1 MNRQRSSAAGTTSAK
16 TAASYVPD
24 GGRTY
29 AHPGPVIVVASAALL
44 VFLVLPTAALV
55 IRSLDPH
62 VLSVVLSA
70 PALTA
75 LRLSLQTTVVAMAL
89 TVVLGT
95 PLAYLLGRHDFRGR
109 RLVDAL
115 VDLPLMLPPVI
126 AGVGLLLVF
135 GRRGILG
142 APLAEAGIGVGFTT
156 AAVVMAQ
163 LLVASPFFVR
173 TLKVGFAAVPED
185 VEAAAMIDGAGR
197 FAVFWRVSLPLAT
210 PAFTEGLVLAWSRA
224 LAEFGATIV
233 FAGSLA
239 GRTRTLPLAIYGAFE
254 VGLDQAVAMAALLT
268 GCALLLFVALRVVTS
283 RARST

>member
-1 MNRQRSSAAGTTSAK
+1 VIA
-16 TAASYVPD
+16 AAS
-24 GGRTY
+24 
-29 AHPGPVIVVASAALL
+29 VAL
-44 VFLVLPTAALV
+44 VFLVLPTVALV
-55 IRSLDPH
+55 VRTFAP
-62 VLSVVLSA
+62 SVYADIVSP
-70 PALTA
+70 PALAA
-75 LRLSLQTTVVAMAL
+75 LRLSLVTTSVAMVL
-89 TVVLGT
+89 TVLLGT
-95 PLAYLLGRHDFRGR
+95 PLAYLLGRYAFRGR
-109 RLVDAL
+109 RVVDAL

-135 GRRGILG
+135 GRRGLIG
-142 APLAEAGIGVGFTT
+142 APLAESGVTIGFTAT
-156 AAVVMAQ
+156 AVVLAQ

-173 TLKVGFAAVPED
+173 ALKVGFAAVPED

-197 FAVFWRVSLPLAT
+197 WAVFWRVSLPLAL

-268 GCALLLFVALRVVTS
+268 GFALLLFLALRAVTG
-283 RARST
+283 ATRSL

>member
-1 MNRQRSSAAGTTSAK
+1 MHARAPKAVRSFSQ
-16 TAASYVPD
+16 
-24 GGRTY
+24 
-29 AHPGPVIVVASAALL
+29 PGWLAVVAAAALL
-44 VFLVLPTAALV
+44 LFLVLPTAALV
-55 IRSLDPH
+55 LRSLSPT
-62 VLSVVLSA
+62 VAASILTP

-75 LRLSLQTTVVAMAL
+75 LRLSLVTTLAAMTL
-89 TVVLGT
+89 TVLFGT
-95 PLAYLLGRHDFRGR
+95 PLAYLLGRHRFRGR
-109 RLVDAL
+109 GLVDAL

-135 GRRGILG
+135 GRRGFIG
-142 APLAEAGIGVGFTT
+142 APLAEAGVTIGFTAT
-156 AAVVMAQ
+156 AVVLAQ

-173 TLKVGFAAVPED
+173 ALKVGFAAVPDE
-185 VEAAAMIDGAGR
+185 VEAAAMMDGAGR
-197 FAVFWRVSLPLAT
+197 WAVFWRVSLPLAM

-268 GCALLLFVALRVVTS
+268 GFALLLFVALRAAT
-283 RARST
+283 RTGLRSD